1 MAAERCL
8 KDNVDDCVS
17 ELIKC
22 YDYDWKH
29 SDVLEGIELMLF
41 INKCYKYSGPSTM
54 EPRKSISGRSIM
66 DSHFEDTE
74 GSFMKSSDSHEWNKS
89 FDFFADKF
97 VGKITE
103 EDYKSLENCLRQRET
118 KRNRVTQIS
127 QKVENEDKNRECECE
142 CDCFGF
148 NKAEEDTYDEEEE
161 EQQQQQKNS
170 EEYENT

>member
-1 MAAERCL
+1 
-8 KDNVDDCVS
+8 
-17 ELIKC
+17 
-22 YDYDWKH
+22 
-29 SDVLEGIELMLF
+29 
-41 INKCYKYSGPSTM
+41 M

-89 FDFFADKF
+89 FDFFATVTKF

-127 QKVENEDKNRECECE
+127 PKVEDEDKNRECECDVMVLVSIKPKKTHMMKKKRKNNNNKE
-142 CDCFGF
+142 FGRI
-148 NKAEEDTYDEEEE
+148 
-161 EQQQQQKNS
+161 
-170 EEYENT
+170 